1 MKKQILS
8 VITAMLFSGSYLVA
22 DIGVGIT
29 ANMSSVETSGSETL
43 RHSSKVTNG
52 SHDESVLLPEIFI
65 EAISDIGT
73 FGISYIPVQEMGTKT
88 RSDTNSDGD
97 TGSYKAEAELE
108 NHIMLYTDL
117 NLGEAYGQT
126 FYVKAGVSIATI
138 ATSEALNSGSTYGND
153 DVFGFTGGLGFK
165 ADLGSN
171 LYYKVEGT
179 YTEYDTYNGQST
191 ADNKVEADTD
201 IYSGKVSLG
210 YKF

>member
-1 MKKQILS
+1 MKKQILG

-29 ANMSSVETSGSETL
+29 ANMSSVETSGSEKL
-43 RHSSKVTNG
+43 RQSNKVTNG

-73 FGISYIPVQEMGTKT
+73 FGISYIPLQEMGTKT
-88 RSDTNSDGD
+88 RSDSNADGD

-108 NHIMLYTDL
+108 NHIMLYADL

-126 FYVKAGVSIATI
+126 FYVKAGVSMATI

-179 YTEYDTYNGQST
+179 YSEYDTYNGQST
-191 ADNKVEADTD
+191 ANNKVEADTD
-201 IYSGKVSLG
+201 I
-210 YKF
+210 